1 MNPDFKLHH
10 LKPIIASL
18 GLLWLLGCSAQTNHT
33 GINTTHQT
41 THTGN
46 TMANTPNTPSSDATA
61 NLTDIPTERIMWVKH
76 PLVTQIKFA
85 FVNKSEPLIE
95 IYYTQKSFNP
105 SDKPIQVTAMPMP
118 NGERIRIR
126 SEGKDIH
133 RIPAPESPVKRVVA
147 PPSEATIRNS
157 TDMMDAGWSG
167 GGVGRISFTLGYY
180 QLLPGTHI
188 YEVTKWQTQ
197 LNWLDVKKI
206 LSETLDKGKG
216 QYRYPMTDNAPS
228 NRLYFKVYVPTE
240 AEAKQGKKM
249 KFLGEVDAKTQV
261 PQFPFARPGDF
272 AHKTGYWRPVG
283 SNLPSAPEVFVKEGD
298 SMPNFPGEVG
308 VDPFSF
314 KWQFVREGSVK

>member
-1 MNPDFKLHH
+1 
-10 LKPIIASL
+10 
-18 GLLWLLGCSAQTNHT
+18 
-33 GINTTHQT
+33 
-41 THTGN
+41 
-46 TMANTPNTPSSDATA
+46 MANTPNTPSSDATA
-61 NLTDIPTERIMWVKH
+61 NLTDIPTERIMWIKN
-76 PLVTQIKFA
+76 PLITQIKFA
-85 FVNKSEPLIE
+85 FVKEESNLLS
-95 IYYTQKSFNP
+95 IYYRGKIINP
-105 SDKPIQVTAMPMP
+105 SNKPAQYTSMPTP
-118 NGERIRIR
+118 DGDPLRIR

-133 RIPAPESPVKRVVA
+133 RIPEPESPVKRVVA
-147 PPSEATIRNS
+147 PPNEGTIRRS
-157 TDMMDAGWSG
+157 TDMIEPGYSG
-167 GGVGRISFTLGYY
+167 EGGNMPIDINYY

-188 YEVTKWQTQ
+188 YEVTEWQTQ